1 MQIKIFGR
9 IKHLK
14 KLTLLI
20 LILVIAMSIS
30 GCYNEDSNKAVL
42 IKGIEKQEEIKTFT
56 YDGSLNFKL
65 DFSQTADSM
74 ITGYLNELSDLSF
87 IFSGQEVVD
96 SQQSEIELN
105 ISTEYQGQE
114 ITADIPIVFKDNR
127 AYLKLPDNFDYLLQ
141 MGDKEYIALDL
152 NQTNGETNREQ
163 ALEDKTKLLK
173 SIVNGIDEKAISKED
188 AKEYPLVEGT
198 TSEVISINI
207 TQDNYKK
214 VLAGI
219 FTEAGP
225 NIIKLLDSYSITESQ
240 KEQTEQLKAKL
251 SDKEELSKL
260 IKDID
265 DKILINNF
273 KLTNVY
279 DEEGYQRKTI
289 LLADLNVYVEELGQV
304 GIKIIYDIN
313 IKEINEEIIFNL
325 PIPSQNIIKEL
336 N

>member
-114 ITADIPIVFKDNR
+114 IAADIPIVFKDNR

-251 SDKEELSKL
+251 SDKEALSKL

-325 PIPSQNIIKEL
+325 PIPSQNIIKEI

>member
-1 MQIKIFGR
+1 M
-9 IKHLK
+9 K
-14 KLTLLI
+14 KLTLLL
-20 LILVIAMSIS
+20 LILVIAIPIS
-30 GCYNEDSNKAVL
+30 GCVNEDSNKAVL
-42 IKGIEKQEEIKTFT
+42 INGIEKQEEIKTFT
-56 YDGSLNFKL
+56 YDGSLNLTL
-65 DFSQTADSM
+65 DFSQTANSM
-74 ITGYLNELSDLSF
+74 ITEYLNGLSDLNF
-87 IFSGQEVVD
+87 VFSGQEVVD
-96 SQQSEIELN
+96 SQQSEMVLN

-114 ITADIPIVFKDNR
+114 IAADIPIVFKDNL
-127 AYLKLPDNFDYLLQ
+127 AYLKLPDKFDYLLQ

-152 NQTNGETNREQ
+152 NQNNGKINQEQ

-173 SIVNGIDEKAISKED
+173 SIVNGIDDKAICKED
-188 AKEYPLVEGT
+188 AKEYPLAQGT

-219 FTEAGP
+219 FAESGP
-225 NIIKLLDSYSITESQ
+225 SIIKLLDSYSITESQ